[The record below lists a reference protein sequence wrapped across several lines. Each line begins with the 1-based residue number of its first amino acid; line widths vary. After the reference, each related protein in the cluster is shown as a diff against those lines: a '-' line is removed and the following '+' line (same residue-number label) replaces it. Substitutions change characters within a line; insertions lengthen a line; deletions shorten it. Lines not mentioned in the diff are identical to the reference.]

1 VSALLDLLELRPGA
15 DERTWVGP
23 ASGPVGKRSF
33 GGQFMAQSLAA
44 ACRSVDD
51 PAKLPNN
58 MHLQFLRGGEAGD
71 DVEYAVAHVYDGR
84 TAAARRVDS
93 RQDGRLLTTSSVAF
107 SAALSGPEH
116 GLGLVLPGAPEALAP
131 TGPAGP
137 APSMPLEELDIRLDD
152 DRSSGEFVRRMWW
165 RVKVPVPP
173 EPLLHTIVAA
183 YVCDVY
189 MIDPALQVHGHSM
202 KARTHRSGTTD
213 SSIWFHRPIRADQWN
228 LLESRSPAAAR
239 GRGVITASLVG
250 ADGAIAATLVQEGLI
265 AEREQP
271 AG

>member
-1 VSALLDLLELRPGA
+1 MSALLGLFELSVGSG
-15 DERTWVGP
+15 EQNWVGP
-23 ASGPVGKRSF
+23 ASGPEGKRAF

-44 ACRSVDD
+44 ACRTVD
-51 PAKLPNN
+51 PAKAPTN
-58 MHLQFLRGGEAGD
+58 MHLQFLRGGEAGAPVD
-71 DVEYAVAHVYDGR
+71 YTVDSVFDGR

-93 RQDGRLLTTSSVAF
+93 RQDGRLLTTASVSF
-107 SAALSGPEH
+107 SATLAGLEH
-116 GLGLVLPGAPEALAP
+116 GRRPTLPGDPTALAK

-137 APSMPLEELDIRLDD
+137 APSMPLEELDIRIDD

-165 RVKVPVPP
+165 RTTAPVPD
-173 EPLLHTIVAA
+173 EPLLHTIIAA

-228 LLESRSPAAAR
+228 LLESSSPAAAR
-239 GRGVITASLVG
+239 GRGVITGSLLS
-250 ADGAIAATLVQEGLI
+250 ADGVIAATLVQEGII
-265 AEREQP
+265 AERE
-271 AG
+271 A